1 MSPIHSIS
9 ASLARRAPRVN
20 RWGTL
25 WSPTTLPVD
34 RPDRFDTRS
43 VPTVAAAA
51 AGSLAGRAPVLRDLP
66 GDLNTPEAVEHVNAL
81 RHHAHAGK
89 RVKRSDFFHYN
100 KVSDD
105 NSLKL
110 YTDREYFTDALLP
123 MIEGAQDSIH
133 MAFLD
138 IDGGELAQHITDSL
152 IAKKAENPDMEIR
165 ILTDGLGSY
174 NFFPWSRPMR
184 NIRRLRQAGVEVV
197 INNVMRDGLEHR
209 KLLLVDGKEAC
220 WGAACLADRY
230 FGNEDYWKA
239 FKSIP
244 LDERPAARSEIFSP
258 GESSPFEITPELKRP
273 EFHDFGMKVSGS
285 SVDGLQAAFMQSWLQ
300 HDRRLNPEMSD
311 ADFAKRYFRA
321 GTSDGKDKGT
331 KVKMVHSVP
340 GGDSQFRQSALAV
353 VDGATKTLDVN
364 FPYILIPE
372 FLEHLKAAAARGV
385 KIRLLTLSEEGTDLK
400 ICWRITRT
408 WYPELFAAGDVEIH
422 EHDAYSHCKFMVA
435 DKRLVFTSSGN
446 AEWQSWEWAN
456 DSSALVDSPAF
467 AAEVERKIF
476 AEDMSPERARVV
488 TPEEVAA
495 RSWRVKV
502 LGALSNAV
510 SWLFQT
516 PRFRMRPRRKILN
529 SVS

>member
-1 MSPIHSIS
+1 
-9 ASLARRAPRVN
+9 
-20 RWGTL
+20 
-25 WSPTTLPVD
+25 
-34 RPDRFDTRS
+34 
-43 VPTVAAAA
+43 VAAAA
-51 AGSLAGRAPVLRDLP
+51 AGRVADRAPLLRDLP
-66 GDLNTPEAVEHVNAL
+66 GDLNTAEATEHINAL
-81 RHHAHAGK
+81 RNHAHAGN
-89 RVKRSDFFHYN
+89 RIKRSDFFHYN

-123 MIEGAQDSIH
+123 MIDRAQDSIH

-138 IDGGELAQHITDSL
+138 IDGGELATNVADRL

-165 ILTDGLGSY
+165 VLADGLGSY
-174 NFFPWSRPMR
+174 NFFPWSKPMR
-184 NIRRLRQAGVEVV
+184 TIRRLRRAGVEVV
-197 INNVMRDGLEHR
+197 INNVFRDGLEHR

-220 WGAACLADRY
+220 WGASCIADRY
-230 FGNEDYWKA
+230 FGNEAYWKA
-239 FKSIP
+239 FKAIP
-244 LDERPAARSEIFSP
+244 KADRPAARAEIFSA
-258 GESSPFEITPELKRP
+258 GGSSPFEITPDLERP

-285 SVDGLQAAFMQSWLQ
+285 SVNGLQAAFMQSWLQ
-300 HDRRLNPEMSD
+300 HERRLNPEMSD
-311 ADFAKRYFRA
+311 DAFAKRYFRA
-321 GTSDGKDKGT
+321 GTSPGKEKGT

-353 VDGATKTLDVN
+353 VDGATETLDVN

-385 KIRLLTLSEEGTDLK
+385 KIRLLTLSEEGTDLP
-400 ICWRITRT
+400 ICWRITST

-422 EHDAYSHCKFMVA
+422 EHDSYSHCKFMVA

-476 AEDMSPERARVV
+476 AEDMSPERAKVV

-495 RSWRVKV
+495 RSWWVKV
-502 LGALSNAV
+502 LGVLSNFV

-516 PRFRMRPRRKILN
+516 PRFRMRPRRKLLN
-529 SVS
+529 SLS